1 MVKLIIIDPK
11 NQDKYK
17 NRFLN
22 HYNNG
27 DLTAHMVYMPGC
39 GHCDDMKPSWKS
51 VCQNYNNHDYKMI
64 SIIHMQS
71 YSDFMGSK
79 DSPMGFPHVVAHRD
93 QKIIPYSGDRSE
105 QDINKWLDKH
115 SKTKKIVFRG
125 GKKSRKYR
133 IFNKI
138 TKKNKRGKK
147 TRRYKKRHRITVKQN
162 KKLQNCGDLSTSK
175 YNSLL
180 ESKHIAN
187 KIINKTDKQMF
198 LHRGNIH
205 NIGDWTSEMKRRYKN
220 LKHRYSMKP
229 NTKEWD
235 EFKKLTKC
243 NITRHISLNNNVRVI
258 GIMSTP
264 TYTDASL
271 GATSFIPQSYV
282 KWAELHGARIIPI
295 QYDLPL
301 PVINSLLEQINGLV
315 LIGGI
320 IEKNVPRKHYYR
332 YLSTLSYIFKKI
344 IHYNLIGNHFP
355 IFSICLGFELL
366 PMITISKNLS
376 ELSDYYENYNKIS
389 QHRNINQSSIQ
400 FTRLNSKDDKEMLC
414 KSPQKYFSKSEINK
428 IEKTPITYFTHGK
441 AFLTNEKYMKEYNNF
456 LTVTATA
463 KVNGKK
469 VVAMYQYKSFPF
481 YGTQFHPEK
490 SLYEWREEDV
500 SHSDDAIMFS
510 NRLCKIFMDECNKNY
525 NISAFVGNNNNNML
539 IENYDLLS
547 RENTNKILYPHN
559 SKNVN
564 SDILGATYYFGR
576 LDNIQSN
583 LTTIDNI
590 SMEELKHKDDKH
602 HKHYDPLV
610 S

>member
-11 NQDKYK
+11 NQEKYK
-17 NRFLN
+17 KKFLN

-51 VCQNYNNHDYKMI
+51 ACQKYNNPDYKMI
-64 SIIHMQS
+64 TIIHMQS

-79 DSPMGFPHVVAHRD
+79 DSPMGFPHVVAHRN
-93 QKIIPYSGDRSE
+93 QKIMSYNGDRSE
-105 QDINKWLDKH
+105 QDISNWLDKH

-125 GKKSRKYR
+125 GKKSLKYKT
-133 IFNKI
+133 FHKI
-138 TKKNKRGKK
+138 TKKNKKGNK
-147 TRRYKKRHRITVKQN
+147 TRRYKKKHRTTIKKN
-162 KKLQNCGDLSTSK
+162 KHLQKCDDLSTSK
-175 YNSLL
+175 YNRLL

-187 KIINKTDKQMF
+187 KITNKKDKLMF

-205 NIGDWTSEMKRRYKN
+205 NIGNWTPDMKRRYKT
-220 LKHRYSMKP
+220 LKLRYSMKP

-258 GIMSTP
+258 GILSTP

-282 KWAELHGARIIPI
+282 KWGELHGARIIPI

-301 PVINSLLEQINGLV
+301 PVINSLLEQINGLI

-320 IEKNVPRKHYYR
+320 IERNVPRKHYYR

-344 IHYNLIGNHFP
+344 VHYNLIGNHFP

-376 ELSDYYENYNKIS
+376 ELSDYYEKYNKIS

-400 FTRLNSKDDKEMLC
+400 FCRLNKKDENEMLC
-414 KSPQKYFSKSEINK
+414 KPPQKNFTKHEINK

-441 AFLTNEKYMKEYNNF
+441 AFLMNEKYMKEYNKF
-456 LTVTATA
+456 LNVTATA
-463 KVNGKK
+463 KENGKK

-481 YGTQFHPEK
+481 FGTQFHPEK
-490 SLYEWREEDV
+490 SLYEWREEDI
-500 SHSDDAIMFS
+500 SHTDDAIMFS

-559 SKNVN
+559 NKNVN

-583 LTTIDNI
+583 LTSISNI
-590 SMEELKHKDDKH
+590 PVEELKHNKDYKH
-602 HKHYDPLV
+602 RHLHI